1 VTVQLLALIL
11 NPTNNDEA
19 VAIFGMDQSSIVGRL
34 TLPFA
39 EMTRDAV
46 QAKLTELQGKLDT
59 LLALAE
65 SFQPKI
71 VTAAPA
77 GAVVPFKVN

>member
-1 VTVQLLALIL
+1 MTIQLLALIL

-19 VAIFGMDQSSIVGRL
+19 VAIFGLDQSSVVGRM

-59 LLALAE
+59 LMALAE
-65 SFQPKI
+65 SFEKKI
-71 VTAAPA
+71 VVPPSGGNVT
-77 GAVVPFKVN
+77 PFKPN